1 MLSLGAPDRIDYK
14 LSFPSVFKELVKEH
28 AIPRKTF
35 SSRAKRFPAAP
46 GVSARPA
53 TLLHAL
59 YVLLLA

>member
-1 MLSLGAPDRIDYK
+1 MLSLGAPDSIDYK
-14 LSFPSVFKELVKEH
+14 FSFPSVFKERVKEH
-28 AIPRKTF
+28 AIPR
-35 SSRAKRFPAAP
+35 SRAKRFPAAP